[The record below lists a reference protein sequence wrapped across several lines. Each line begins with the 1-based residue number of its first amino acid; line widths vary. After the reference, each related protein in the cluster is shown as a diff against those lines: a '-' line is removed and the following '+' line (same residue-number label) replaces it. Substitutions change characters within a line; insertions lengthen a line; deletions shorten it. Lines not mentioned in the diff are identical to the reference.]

1 MPNFRTEG
9 CQVKI
14 FIFDIFSIAFE
25 KVCVWPHGHVRQPSK
40 RPGRD
45 PRWTWRSQLRRTTA
59 NMEFKTCNATCPTN
73 AYRNAYMYIYIMYD
87 IYIYYCNI
95 YILYCNIYILYCNMY
110 IYTYIIL
117 YCNCIICIY
126 IYIRYAQTHTHA
138 YIYIDIYI

>member
-14 FIFDIFSIAFE
+14 FIFNIFSIAFE

-45 PRWTWRSQLRRTTA
+45 PRWTWRSQLRHTTA

-73 AYRNAYMYIYIMYD
+73 AYRNAYMYMYMCM
-87 IYIYYCNI
+87 YIYMYMYMYI
-95 YILYCNIYILYCNMY
+95 YILYI
-110 IYTYIIL
+110 
-117 YCNCIICIY
+117 IY
-126 IYIRYAQTHTHA
+126 IYIYRHMNSMQYRAAWLHMALFLQHITL
-138 YIYIDIYI
+138 